1 MGLWI
6 DNFELSTL
14 AQFIHFLLD
23 PPIQETR
30 DDLLLF
36 EALLCDLVWR
46 LRNEALFKGRV
57 ANYDDLRVK
66 IIRVFCGALKSH
78 TLSSET
84 RQQSSN

>member
-1 MGLWI
+1 MMVPEAMGLWI

-36 EALLCDLVWR
+36 GALLCDLVWR

-66 IIRVFCGALKSH
+66 IIRFFCGA
-78 TLSSET
+78 
-84 RQQSSN
+84 